1 MGSQGHGVFVSG
13 AQRTGCTVRNT
24 HGGPHKGHPIHQ
36 AVLGNVTCVGGG
48 TQAPSGSGVLFSG
61 ACTRPDNATFA
72 NSLTTA
78 TLGRAAGWAGW
89 GQEAGDERKMQNLHS
104 GDGAICTLGPVC
116 VSPTNMGLL
125 LIRNFWQTT
134 VHTREDWRSPDTG

>member
-1 MGSQGHGVFVSG
+1 MPSSSKRSANTQHTPRSG
-13 AQRTGCTVRNT
+13 GE
-24 HGGPHKGHPIHQ
+24 GGQPGTRGLCVWSTTYWLYSEEYPRGLHKGHPIHQ
-36 AVLGNVTCVGGG
+36 AVLGNVTCAGGG
-48 TQAPSGSGVLFSG
+48 AQAPSGSGALFSG

-78 TLGRAAGWAGW
+78 TLGRAAGQAGW

-116 VSPTNMGLL
+116 VP
-125 LIRNFWQTT
+125 
-134 VHTREDWRSPDTG
+134 H